1 MGNGFKV
8 VKRLGYIGLNVG
20 RAKGLDVF
28 NQGPGKFNQTR
39 LCFNKAWAKRLVLG
53 LVERNKA
60 LVEKLAATA
69 HLTLP
74 LGMDYRRWLLHP
86 VGQPALFW
94 LGVGLVSFAL
104 FAPMLGPWGA
114 MLKAGADVLVFAALA
129 RTNTSGLF
137 PRFFARRRYL
147 VFAGLLA
154 LAVLVAALLLT
165 VVDARLFG
173 QPNFTRPWLRVLR
186 GFPIYNLFLCF
197 LVAVGST
204 IVKLAQNER
213 QHQAAR
219 ERFQHQQLR
228 AELDLLKAQ
237 VNPHFLFN
245 TLNNI
250 YTLAYLKSDQT
261 AELVNKLAGL
271 MRYLLYDG
279 NAARVPLDSEV
290 AFLQDY
296 VSLYALRD
304 EASKVR
310 FELERAHEG
319 PTGGIE
325 PLLFVPLIENCFK
338 YCDLGHEAAFIQIGL
353 AIGTQTIALTTEN
366 SVGSTPP
373 PSSGGFGLANLRQ
386 RLALLYPG
394 RHQLE
399 TRSGPGRFWARL
411 ELSTCPL
418 PTDTPTALPW
428 T

>member
-1 MGNGFKV
+1 MKQ
-8 VKRLGYIGLNVG
+8 LGYIGLNVG
-20 RAKGLDVF
+20 RARGLEVF
-28 NQGPGKFNQTR
+28 NQGPGKFNQAR
-39 LCFNKAWAKRLVLG
+39 VCFNKASAKRLGPG
-53 LVERNKA
+53 LVERKA
-60 LVEKLAATA
+60 TLVEKLAATA
-69 HLTLP
+69 RRALT

-104 FAPMLGPWGA
+104 FALMLGPWGA

-129 RTNTSGLF
+129 RVNMSGLF
-137 PRFFARRRYL
+137 PQFFARRRYL

-154 LAVLVAALLLT
+154 LAVLAAALVLT

-186 GFPIYNLFLCF
+186 GFPLYNLFLCF

-219 ERFQHQQLR
+219 ERFQHQQLQ

-237 VNPHFLFN
+237 INPHFLFN

-261 AELVNKLAGL
+261 AEMVNKLAGL

-310 FELERAHEG
+310 FGLVRAHEG
-319 PTGGIE
+319 PTGDIE
-325 PLLFVPLIENCFK
+325 PLLFIPLIENCFK
-338 YCDLGHEAAFIQIGL
+338 YCDLGDEAAFIHIEL
-353 AIGTQTIALTTEN
+353 AIRAQAVVLTTEN
-366 SVGSTPP
+366 SVGNAPP
-373 PSSGGFGLANLRQ
+373 PSPGGFGLANLRQ

-394 RHQLE
+394 QHQLE
-399 TRSGPGRFWARL
+399 TRSGPGQFWARL
-411 ELSTCPL
+411 ELSTSPPSTDL
-418 PTDTPTALPW
+418 PTTLPW